1 MSQEKVDRK
10 KWEKANRKMLNRREK
25 IRRRVS
31 TGAAALL
38 CAAAIVFIGYSAY
51 DVVTETDETT
61 SIEINLSSISDYQDA
76 LQAD

>member
-31 TGAAALL
+31 TGAVALL
-38 CAAAIVFIGYSAY
+38 CAAAIIFIGYSAY
-51 DVVTETDETT
+51 DVVTETDETS
-61 SIEINLSSISDYQDA
+61 SIEINLSSISDYEDT

>member
-38 CAAAIVFIGYSAY
+38 CAAAIIFIGYSAY

-76 LQAD
+76 LTAD

>member
-38 CAAAIVFIGYSAY
+38 CAAAIIFIGYSAY

>member
-38 CAAAIVFIGYSAY
+38 CAAAIIFIGYSAY
-51 DVVTETDETT
+51 DVVTQTDETT
-61 SIEINLSSISDYQDA
+61 SIEINLSSISDYQSA